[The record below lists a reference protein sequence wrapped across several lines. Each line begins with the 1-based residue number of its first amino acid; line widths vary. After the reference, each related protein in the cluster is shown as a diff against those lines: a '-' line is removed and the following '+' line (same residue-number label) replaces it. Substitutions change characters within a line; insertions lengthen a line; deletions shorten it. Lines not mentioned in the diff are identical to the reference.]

1 MRDDMTCARA
11 EELLTDHLEGTL
23 AEPLQGELDAHLL
36 SCVACRALR
45 EELAFVKVA
54 LGEFPEV
61 EPSLTLASR
70 AAEAALRAG
79 KTAPREAKVVAFAS
93 RSTGPD
99 TAPGGAPAPV
109 PEVASLPLRPKL
121 VLLPNWAQ
129 SMAAGLSLIT
139 VGTLLLTSRSQAPAR
154 AAAQIVGATVNT
166 GAYLVERKDRLVED
180 VRVLRVVLETAFEGR
195 VERVGER
202 VEDYRKLLER
212 RRGNEREE
220 EPAGHPSEGTRSNDT
235 RHSFPNKRHSDA
247 VTLT

>member
-1 MRDDMTCARA
+1 MRDDMACARA

-23 AEPLQGELDAHLL
+23 AEPLRGELDAHLL
-36 SCVACRALR
+36 ACAACRALR
-45 EELAFVKVA
+45 EELAFVKEA
-54 LGEFPEV
+54 LHEFPEV

-70 AAEAALRAG
+70 VAKAALRAS
-79 KTAPREAKVVAFAS
+79 KTTSRDTKVVPFAFPSTAPR
-93 RSTGPD
+93 
-99 TAPGGAPAPV
+99 TAPSRAAAPV
-109 PEVASLPLRPKL
+109 PAVASVPSRPR
-121 VLLPNWAQ
+121 VALLPAWAQ

-139 VGTLLLTSRSQAPAR
+139 LGTLLLTSRSQAPAR

-166 GAYLVERKDRLVED
+166 GAYLAERKDRLVED

-212 RRGNEREE
+212 RRGNEPEE
-220 EPAGHPSEGTRSNDT
+220 DPAGRPSEGSRSNDT

-247 VTLT
+247 VTLS